1 VATVEE
7 RLLLKP
13 PRGGAQVPD
22 EGDRRRTAGLL
33 QALVI
38 ARLSEEFQNAEVDVP
53 RELKKNQLSANA
65 LSNRVRALGEL
76 KSHPKCPKVNA
87 QAFSEWRQARAE
99 AIAAAEAEARAA
111 AEVGGSRVSPG
122 RAVSPV
128 VFGSVTGGKRSRKD
142 A

>member
-1 VATVEE
+1 MPSFTKQDKGRAQLIMDWFNAMATVEE

-76 KSHPKCPKVNA
+76 KP
-87 QAFSEWRQARAE
+87 EE
-99 AIAAAEAEARAA
+99 
-111 AEVGGSRVSPG
+111 SPQMPQG
-122 RAVSPV
+122 EC
-128 VFGSVTGGKRSRKD
+128 TGILGV
-142 A
+142 APG